1 MRSAMRAYFLRRL
14 LLIVPTLL
22 GITLLVFAITR
33 FLPGGP
39 VEQALLQGQMAQG
52 DTSSGSGEGA
62 GLSPGQVEQLE
73 SYYGFD
79 RPWYLAYAEWLGQVA
94 TGDLGQSYRYQIPVT
109 SMILDRLPVSLYYG
123 LITFVFTYAV
133 CVPLGILKAIRHRT
147 RLDGI
152 TSIIVFAGY
161 AVPGYVLGALLL
173 VFFAF
178 QLEWFPTG
186 GFVSP
191 FFADLGFWGKVWDL
205 VRHSALP
212 LVCYLVGSFAFLTLL
227 MKNSLLDNLAA
238 DYMRTA
244 AAKGLSFRRA
254 VFRHALRNSLIPI
267 ATNFG
272 NAISL
277 FVAGSFLIEKIFS
290 IEGFGLLGYTSLIER
305 DYPVVM
311 GVLLL
316 SSFLLLVGNLL
327 SDLLVATVDPRIRF
341 D

>member
-1 MRSAMRAYFLRRL
+1 MKVYFLKRL
-14 LLIVPTLL
+14 LLVIPTLI
-22 GITLLVFAITR
+22 GITLVVFAITR

-39 VEQALLQGQMAQG
+39 VEQALMQGQMADG
-52 DTSSGSGEGA
+52 ETSRTSTEGI
-62 GLSPGQVEQLE
+62 GLAPGQIEQLE

-79 RPWYLAYAEWLGQVA
+79 KPWYAAYVEWLGQVVQ
-94 TGDLGQSYRYQIPVT
+94 GDLGRSYRYQVPVT
-109 SMILDRLPVSLYYG
+109 SMILERMPVSAYYG
-123 LITFVFTYAV
+123 VITFILTYSI
-133 CVPLGILKAIRHRT
+133 CVPLGILKAIKHRT
-147 RLDGI
+147 HLDGF
-152 TSIIVFAGY
+152 TSIVVFTGY
-161 AVPGYVLGALLL
+161 AIPGYVLAALLL

-191 FFADLGFWGKVWDL
+191 DFAHLSFPEQVKDL
-205 VRHSALP
+205 VSHSVLP
-212 LVCYLVGSFAFLTLL
+212 LVCYMIGSFAFLTLL

-244 AAKGLSFRRA
+244 TAKGLSFRRS

-272 NAISL
+272 NALSI

-290 IEGFGLLGYTSLIER
+290 IDGMGLLGYNSLMER

-311 GVLLL
+311 GILLISSILLL
-316 SSFLLLVGNLL
+316 IGNIL
-327 SDLLVATVDPRIRF
+327 SDMLVASVDPRVRF

>member
-1 MRSAMRAYFLRRL
+1 MKVYFLKRFL
-14 LLIVPTLL
+14 LVAPTLI
-22 GITLLVFAITR
+22 GITLVVFAITR

-39 VEQALLQGQMAQG
+39 VEQALMQGQLAEG
-52 DTSSGSGEGA
+52 ETSRGTGEGF
-62 GLSPGQVEQLE
+62 GLTPGQIEQLE
-73 SYYGFD
+73 EHYGFD
-79 RPWYLAYAEWLGQVA
+79 RPWPVAYLQWLGGVA
-94 TGDLGQSYRYQIPVT
+94 TGDLGESYRYQTPVAG
-109 SMILDRLPVSLYYG
+109 MILERLPVSLYYG

-133 CVPLGILKAIRHRT
+133 CVPLGILKAIKHRT
-147 RLDGI
+147 RVDGI
-152 TSIIVFAGY
+152 TSIVVFGGY
-161 AVPGYVLGALLL
+161 AIPGYVLGALLL

-178 QLEWFPTG
+178 RLEWFPSG
-186 GFVSP
+186 GFVGP
-191 FFADLGFWGKVWDL
+191 DFADLDLAGKIGDVIH
-205 VRHSALP
+205 HSILP
-212 LVCYLVGSFAFLTLL
+212 LACYMVGSFAFLTLL

-272 NAISL
+272 NALSL

-311 GVLLL
+311 GILLISSVLLL
-316 SSFLLLVGNLL
+316 LGNIL
-327 SDLLVATVDPRIRF
+327 SDMLVAAVDPRVRF

>member
-1 MRSAMRAYFLRRL
+1 MKIYFLKRL
-14 LLIVPTLL
+14 LLVVPTLI
-22 GITLLVFAITR
+22 GITLVVFAITR

-39 VEQALLQGQMAQG
+39 VEQALMQGQMA
-52 DTSSGSGEGA
+52 DGEGSRSSA
-62 GLSPGQVEQLE
+62 EGFGLTPGQIEQLK
-73 SYYGFD
+73 SHYGFD
-79 RPWYLAYAEWLGQVA
+79 KPWFSAYLGWLGQVVR
-94 TGDLGQSYRYQIPVT
+94 GDLGDSYRYQIPVAG
-109 SMILDRLPVSLYYG
+109 MILERLPISIYYG
-123 LITFVFTYAV
+123 VITFLLTYAI
-133 CVPLGILKAIRHRT
+133 CVPLGILKAIKHRT
-147 RLDGI
+147 KIDGFS
-152 TSIIVFAGY
+152 SIVVFTGY

-178 QLEWFPTG
+178 RLEWFPTG

-191 FFADLGFWGKVWDL
+191 DFPDLSFTGKVSDL
-205 VRHSALP
+205 IHHSILP
-212 LVCYLVGSFAFLTLL
+212 LACYMIGSFAFLTLL

-244 AAKGLSFRRA
+244 TAKGLGFRRS
-254 VFRHALRNSLIPI
+254 VLGHALRNSLIPI

-272 NAISL
+272 NALSL

-311 GVLLL
+311 GILLVSSVLLL
-316 SSFLLLVGNLL
+316 LGNIL
-327 SDLLVATVDPRIRF
+327 SDFLVALVDPRVRF

>member
-1 MRSAMRAYFLRRL
+1 MKIYFLKRL
-14 LLIVPTLL
+14 LLVVPTLI
-22 GITLLVFAITR
+22 GITLVVFAITR

-39 VEQALLQGQMAQG
+39 VEQALMQGQMAG
-52 DTSSGSGEGA
+52 EEGA
-62 GLSPGQVEQLE
+62 RSPAEGFGLSPGQIEQLKTH
-73 SYYGFD
+73 YGFD
-79 RPWYLAYAEWLGQVA
+79 KPWFAAYLGWLGQVVR
-94 TGDLGQSYRYQIPVT
+94 GDLGDSYRYQIPVAG
-109 SMILDRLPVSLYYG
+109 MILERLPVSIYYG
-123 LITFVFTYAV
+123 VVTFVLTYAV
-133 CVPLGILKAIRHRT
+133 CIPLGILKAIKHRT
-147 RLDGI
+147 KIDGFS
-152 TSIIVFAGY
+152 SIVVFTGY

-178 QLEWFPTG
+178 RLEWFPTG

-191 FFADLGFWGKVWDL
+191 GFTDLSFAGKVSDL
-205 VRHSALP
+205 LRHSVLP
-212 LVCYLVGSFAFLTLL
+212 LACYTIGSFAFLTLL

-244 AAKGLSFRRA
+244 AAKGLGFRRG

-272 NAISL
+272 NALSL
-277 FVAGSFLIEKIFS
+277 FVTGSFLIEKIFS

-311 GVLLL
+311 GILLVSSVLLL
-316 SSFLLLVGNLL
+316 LGNIL
-327 SDLLVATVDPRIRF
+327 SDFLVALVDPRVRF

>member
-1 MRSAMRAYFLRRL
+1 VKVYFLKRL
-14 LLIVPTLL
+14 LLVIPTLV
-22 GITLLVFAITR
+22 GITLVVFAITR

-39 VEQALLQGQMAQG
+39 VEQALMQGQMADG
-52 DTSSGSGEGA
+52 ESSRSSAEGF
-62 GLSPGQVEQLE
+62 GLAPRQIEQLE

-79 RPWYLAYAEWLGQVA
+79 KPWPLAYAEWLGQVVR
-94 TGDLGQSYRYQIPVT
+94 GDLGDSYRYQVPVT
-109 SMILDRLPVSLYYG
+109 SMILERIPISAYYG
-123 LITFVFTYAV
+123 LITFLLTYAV
-133 CVPLGILKAIRHRT
+133 CVPLGILKAIKHRT

-152 TSIIVFAGY
+152 TSVVVFTGY
-161 AVPGYVLGALLL
+161 AIPGYVLAALLL

-178 QLEWFPTG
+178 QLEWFPTS

-191 FFADLGFWGKVWDL
+191 DFADLSLGGKIEDL
-205 VRHSALP
+205 FRHSVLP
-212 LVCYLVGSFAFLTLL
+212 LICYMIGSFAFLTLL

-244 AAKGLSFRRA
+244 TAKGLSFRRS
-254 VFRHALRNSLIPI
+254 VFGHALRNSLIPI

-272 NAISL
+272 NALSL

-290 IEGFGLLGYTSLIER
+290 IDGMGLLGYTALIER

-311 GVLLL
+311 GILLISSVLLL
-316 SSFLLLVGNLL
+316 IGNIL
-327 SDLLVATVDPRIRF
+327 SDMLVAAVDPRVRF

>member
-1 MRSAMRAYFLRRL
+1 VKVYFLKRL
-14 LLIVPTLL
+14 LLVIPTLI
-22 GITLLVFAITR
+22 GITLVVFAITR

-39 VEQALLQGQMAQG
+39 VEMALMQGQMSESDGAR
-52 DTSSGSGEGA
+52 TSNEGI
-62 GLSPGQVEQLE
+62 GLSPGQLEQLE

-79 RPWYLAYAEWLGQVA
+79 RPWHIAYLEWLGQVLQ
-94 TGDLGQSYRYQIPVT
+94 GNLGQSYRYQTPV
-109 SMILDRLPVSLYYG
+109 SGMILERIPISMYYG
-123 LITFVFTYAV
+123 AITFILTYAI
-133 CVPLGILKAIRHRT
+133 CVPLGIMKAIRHRT
-147 RLDGI
+147 RLDSYS
-152 TSIIVFAGY
+152 SILVFTGY

-178 QLEWFPTG
+178 RLEWFPTG
-186 GFVSP
+186 GFVSMD
-191 FFADLGFWGKVWDL
+191 FADLSYWGKILDL
-205 VRHSALP
+205 AHHSALP
-212 LVCYLVGSFAFLTLL
+212 LACYMIGSFAFLTLL

-244 AAKGLSFRRA
+244 TAKGLSFRRS

-290 IEGFGLLGYTSLIER
+290 IEGIGLLGYTSLIER

-311 GVLLL
+311 GILLISSILLL
-316 SSFLLLVGNLL
+316 IGNIL
-327 SDLLVATVDPRIRF
+327 SDMLVAAVDPRIRF

>member
-1 MRSAMRAYFLRRL
+1 MKIYFLKRL
-14 LLIVPTLL
+14 LLVVPTLI
-22 GITLLVFAITR
+22 GITLVVFAITR

-39 VEQALLQGQMAQG
+39 VEQALMQGQMA
-52 DTSSGSGEGA
+52 DGEGGRSSA
-62 GLSPGQVEQLE
+62 EGFGLTPGQIEQLK
-73 SYYGFD
+73 SHYGFD
-79 RPWYLAYAEWLGQVA
+79 KPWFSAYLGWLGQVVR
-94 TGDLGQSYRYQIPVT
+94 GDLGDSYRYQIPVAG
-109 SMILDRLPVSLYYG
+109 MILERLPISIYYG
-123 LITFVFTYAV
+123 VITFLLTYAI
-133 CVPLGILKAIRHRT
+133 CVPLGILKAIKHRT
-147 RLDGI
+147 KIDGFS
-152 TSIIVFAGY
+152 SIVVFTGY

-178 QLEWFPTG
+178 RLEWFPTG

-191 FFADLGFWGKVWDL
+191 DFPDLSFTGKVSDL
-205 VRHSALP
+205 IHHSILP
-212 LVCYLVGSFAFLTLL
+212 LACYMIGSFAFLTLL

-244 AAKGLSFRRA
+244 TAKGLGFRRS
-254 VFRHALRNSLIPI
+254 VLGHALRNSLIPI

-272 NAISL
+272 NALSL

-311 GVLLL
+311 GILLVSSVLLL
-316 SSFLLLVGNLL
+316 LGNIL
-327 SDLLVATVDPRIRF
+327 SDFLVALVDPRVRF